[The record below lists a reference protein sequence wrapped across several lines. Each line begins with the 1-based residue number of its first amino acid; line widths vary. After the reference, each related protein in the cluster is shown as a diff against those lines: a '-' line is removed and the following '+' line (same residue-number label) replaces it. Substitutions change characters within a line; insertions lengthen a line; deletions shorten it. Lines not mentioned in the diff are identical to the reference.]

1 MAISVLNMCAHGSL
15 LTSIHNIKGGR
26 RSFRVWALGPMCLEN
41 RNNNSI
47 YFIVLV
53 GRIKW
58 SICESIYY
66 SALSIVSTPQMI
78 LAMLDVVT
86 IKNSKWFFKT
96 HLTCSEQPEQEAHH
110 YYVLSKPGK
119 WQPTPVLS
127 PGKFHGWRSLVGYSP
142 WGRKES
148 DTTERLLFLS
158 FYSFF

>member
-1 MAISVLNMCAHGSL
+1 MAISVLNMCAHGIL
-15 LTSIHNIKGGR
+15 LTSIYNIKGGT

-53 GRIKW
+53 GGL
-58 SICESIYY
+58 SEAMCESIYY

-78 LAMLDVVT
+78 FAMLDVVT

-110 YYVLSKPGK
+110 HYVLSKPRK
-119 WQPTPVLS
+119 WQPTLVLL
-127 PGKFHGWRSLVGYSP
+127 PGEFHGWRSLVGCRP
-142 WGRKES
+142 WGG
-148 DTTERLLFLS
+148 
-158 FYSFF
+158 